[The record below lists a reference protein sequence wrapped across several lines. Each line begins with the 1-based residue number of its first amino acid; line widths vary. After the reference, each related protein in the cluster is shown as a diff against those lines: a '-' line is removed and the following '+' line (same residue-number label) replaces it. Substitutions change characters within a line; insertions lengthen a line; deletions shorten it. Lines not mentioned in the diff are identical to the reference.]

1 MQTALFHDYLNQFGG
16 GERVLKVFADMF
28 PSADIYTLLYDDD
41 RTRGMF
47 KGRHIKTSILDVGFI
62 RRHHR
67 IFIPLMPIATELM
80 RVDEGYDLIISS
92 SAGYAKGF
100 GYGYRRG
107 RNHNP
112 YHICYCHSPLRY
124 AWEIDYLKNLS
135 FSPRP
140 MSKDFLR
147 PIARWLR
154 NWDKNAS
161 GHVNLF
167 IANSRF
173 IAEKIRSYYGRDA
186 EVLYPPV
193 NTDKFRYIPHEKQED
208 YYLMVGRLLYYKGFD
223 IGIEAFNRMKK
234 PLLVIGGGP
243 EEKKLK
249 QLANPAYVRFVSG
262 INDSEL
268 VGHYNKAK
276 AFIFPQIEDFG
287 LVAAEAQSCG
297 LPVLAFNKGG
307 GPEIVMNGKTGLLF
321 SEQSPEAIMDSV
333 REFEF
338 KKFNRKSISEH
349 AKRFSEKSFKENFL
363 KLVRGAGFSV

>member
-1 MQTALFHDYLNQFGG
+1 MRTALFHDYLNQFGG

-28 PSADIYTLLYDDD
+28 PDADIYTLLYDED

-47 KGRHIKTSILDVGFI
+47 KGRSIKTSILDVGFI
-62 RRHHR
+62 RKHHR
-67 IFIPLMPIATELM
+67 MFIPCMPFATELM
-80 RVDEGYDLIISS
+80 RVRGDYDLIISS

-100 GYGYRRG
+100 GYHHRRG
-107 RNHNP
+107 HNYNP

-135 FSPRP
+135 FSPRL

-147 PIARWLR
+147 PVAKWLR
-154 NWDKNAS
+154 GWDKNAS
-161 GHVNLF
+161 SRVNLF

-173 IAEKIRSYYGRDA
+173 ISEKIKSYYGRGA

-193 NTDKFRYIPHEKQED
+193 DTDKFCHDSEAKHGD

-223 IGIEAFNRMKK
+223 IGIEAFNRMKRR
-234 PLLVIGGGP
+234 LVVVGSGP

-249 QLANPAYVRFVSG
+249 QLANPAYVSFVSG
-262 INDSEL
+262 ISDSEL
-268 VGHYNKAK
+268 VGYYNGAR
-276 AFIFPQIEDFG
+276 ALIFPQIEDFG
-287 LVAAEAQSCG
+287 LVAAEAQACG
-297 LPVLAFNKGG
+297 LPVIAFNKGG

-321 SEQSPEAIMDSV
+321 SEQSPEAIMSSV

-338 KKFNRKSISEH
+338 KKFNRKNISEQ
-349 AKRFSEKSFKENFL
+349 AKRFSKESFKENFL
-363 KLVRGAGFSV
+363 GLVRGTGFSV